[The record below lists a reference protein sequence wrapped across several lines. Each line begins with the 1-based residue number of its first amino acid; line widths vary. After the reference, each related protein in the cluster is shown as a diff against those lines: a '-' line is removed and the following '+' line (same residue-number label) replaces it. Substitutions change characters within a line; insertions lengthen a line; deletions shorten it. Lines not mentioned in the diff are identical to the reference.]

1 MDLALPNLHPALV
14 HFPVVLVP
22 MALLVEALSALSPE
36 AAVRRAAAGTWALAA
51 LSAVATYLA
60 GRAAADGLTDVPAQV
75 QPHIGAHSDW
85 ATATLV
91 LIIGAAALRAVAE
104 LRTESAPMRLVRAAG
119 VCVGLAAGAVL
130 FVTADK
136 GGALVYRHAVAV
148 TVPECPA
155 CEAPAPRGEPAPAAD
170 GGELLS
176 EEGGLF
182 AWAPRSADLEGLAA
196 REWPERGVALI
207 VDGSQEVLFDRVF
220 GDVQVNAWLDL
231 TAFDGEVELLHHQS
245 NGTGGAFVLATTG
258 EARLVD
264 RTPELSV
271 LDSAAVELTGRHA
284 LAVNAAGYHLKG
296 LVDGRTV
303 VHGHAAAHP
312 EGRISLR
319 FEGTGVIGI
328 ERVEIVPL
336 EEP

>member
-1 MDLALPNLHPALV
+1 M
-14 HFPVVLVP
+14 
-22 MALLVEALSALSPE
+22 
-36 AAVRRAAAGTWALAA
+36 
-51 LSAVATYLA
+51 
-60 GRAAADGLTDVPAQV
+60 
-75 QPHIGAHSDW
+75 
-85 ATATLV
+85 
-91 LIIGAAALRAVAE
+91 
-104 LRTESAPMRLVRAAG
+104 
-119 VCVGLAAGAVL
+119 CVGLAAGAVL

-148 TVPECPA
+148 TVPGCPA
-155 CEAPAPRGEPAPAAD
+155 CEAPAPRGEPAPGAD

-182 AWAPRSADLEGLAA
+182 AWAPRSGDLEGIAA
-196 REWPERGVALI
+196 QEWPERGVALI
-207 VDGSQEVLFDRVF
+207 VDGSQEVPFDRVF

-231 TAFDGEVELLHHQS
+231 SAFDGEVALLHHQTS
-245 NGTGGAFVLATTG
+245 GTGGAFVIATTG
-258 EARLVD
+258 HARLVD
-264 RTPELSV
+264 RTTELSV
-271 LDSAAVELTGRHA
+271 LDSAAIELTGRHA
-284 LAVNAAGYHLKG
+284 LAVNAAGSHLKG

-319 FEGTGVIGI
+319 FEGTGVVGI